1 MVLNSSY
8 NMLVLCKYKN
18 QEPILPDDTSM
29 ISLLCQK
36 CMPIEKI

>member
-8 NMLVLCKYKN
+8 NMLVLWKYKH
-18 QEPILPDDTSM
+18 QDPILPDDISM

-36 CMPIEKI
+36 CMPIYKI